1 MSEKGSLVRRGGK
14 GGGGKMA
21 FVAPGERAGGGC
33 EAKRHPTGK
42 KKKNVASYRI
52 RTCAVRHHSITNV
65 LTRNSSA
72 AP

>member
-14 GGGGKMA
+14 GGGEKMA

-42 KKKNVASYRI
+42 KK
-52 RTCAVRHHSITNV
+52 RTSRATGFEPVR
-65 LTRNSSA
+65 
-72 AP
+72 